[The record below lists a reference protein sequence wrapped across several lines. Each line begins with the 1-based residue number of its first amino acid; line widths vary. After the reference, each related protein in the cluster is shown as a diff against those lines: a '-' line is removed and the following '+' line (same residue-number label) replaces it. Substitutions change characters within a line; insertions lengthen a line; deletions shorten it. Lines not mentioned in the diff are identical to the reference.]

1 MTMNLITGKA
11 GAPHITS
18 SDQGAM
24 QAGLVGNGNYL
35 LQGGDGKFPAVTMQS
50 ANKALVPVLNLV
62 IEGRYARVTAAETV
76 TIESG
81 VTGQNRNDLICVKYT
96 RGSNNIETIALA
108 VLKGTATS
116 GTAADPTVPS
126 GSILNNSGTVWIP
139 IARIPISGITAR
151 TPVMLVKQL
160 PPMSQLWDS
169 VTQTCQLQWQS
180 TGSFVP
186 AAYGASNTITV
197 RDGLI
202 FVDLSS
208 FRSTVNVG
216 NFTVWLFKAGVKP
229 SKTIGLGCVANVN
242 GTTYGKQATWNTDGS
257 VTLIG
262 GVGSSDIVQCFS
274 KIIPVPDGVEFV

>member
-81 VTGQNRNDLICVKYT
+81 VTGRNRNDLICVKYT
-96 RGSNNIETIALA
+96 RDSNNIETIALA

-139 IARIPISGITAR
+139 IARIPISGITAG

-169 VTQTCQLQWQS
+169 VTQLWKPPYTNDILTLCRVGRVVTINGNVKF
-180 TGSFVP
+180 TGSGQQNYTTAVE
-186 AAYGASNTITV
+186 TIPEAFRPLADMSIISFPSCGFSLLV
-197 RDGLI
+197 MRDGKVQMLG
-202 FVDLSS
+202 DPKSAY
-208 FRSTVNVG
+208 ST
-216 NFTVWLFKAGVKP
+216 AH
-229 SKTIGLGCVANVN
+229 GCWM
-242 GTTYGKQATWNTDGS
+242 T
-257 VTLIG
+257 
-262 GVGSSDIVQCFS
+262 
-274 KIIPVPDGVEFV
+274 E